1 MTITRDS
8 EETTQDILR
17 TALGLKPRYR
27 YIWDGQE
34 LLGPC
39 ERCGHH
45 PVVEE
50 PTPLPAGDPVVDIVQ
65 DQEALR
71 EAAAVVA
78 MLVDV
83 LDQRRSPRQVRDLV
97 NPRVLRYLAALPT
110 DRAGSH
116 GGARLLSVRAVQ
128 PHEGAVEVAAS
139 VRLRGRRR
147 ALAASFELGEQ
158 WVCETIRVL

>member
-1 MTITRDS
+1 MTITPDR

-17 TALGLKPRYR
+17 TALGLTPRYR
-27 YIWDGQE
+27 YIWNGHE

-39 ERCGHH
+39 EMCGHH

-50 PTPLPAGDPVVDIVQ
+50 SEPLPPGDPVVDVVQ
-65 DQEALR
+65 DPVVLR
-71 EAAAVVA
+71 EASATVA

-97 NPRVLRYLAALPT
+97 NLRVVRYLTALPT
-110 DRAGSH
+110 DRTGSH

-139 VRLRGRRR
+139 IRLRGRRR
-147 ALAASFELGEQ
+147 ALAASFEWGAR

>member
-1 MTITRDS
+1 MTITHDS

-17 TALGLKPRYR
+17 TALGLKPSYR
-27 YIWDGQE
+27 YVWDGQD
-34 LLGPC
+34 LLVPC
-39 ERCGHH
+39 EMCGHH

-50 PTPLPAGDPVVDIVQ
+50 PAPLPAGDLVVDVVQ
-65 DQEALR
+65 DRAVLR
-71 EAAAVVA
+71 AASTTVA

-97 NPRVLRYLAALPT
+97 DPRVLRYLAALPVDPT
-110 DRAGSH
+110 GSH
-116 GGARLLSVRAVQ
+116 GGARLLTLRAVQ

-139 VRLRGRRR
+139 IRLRGRRR
-147 ALAASFELGEQ
+147 ALAASFELGKW